1 MNKHFAWLLFA
12 VSTVLFALPE
22 QAEKHGNFSHYYR
35 QDCTFVVGGAAD
47 NNDWC
52 NRGNAQGKA
61 PNVVLIGDSYGN
73 SVTTIL
79 EEYARTAS
87 KQIVYEQ
94 YGRGQC
100 PELLG
105 IGPKGCGDFAQAV
118 YERIKKMPSVKTVV
132 LVSHWVYYFGETR
145 RWNDDARIYT
155 RAEMQKALAETIKAY
170 QALGKKVVFVYQ
182 APEIDEPKACVQ
194 RRIRIAAAEDKCQ
207 MTKEWGL
214 RNEVYRPFVDPI
226 LVELKVETFDPF
238 DFMCDDKSCKVK
250 EGDKIFFASQ
260 AHFSGFG
267 GQYLARK
274 AALDLKK
281 LLQF

>member
-1 MNKHFAWLLFA
+1 MKTCLASILIA
-12 VSTVLFALPE
+12 VSAAFSALPA
-22 QAEKHGNFSHYYR
+22 QAERHENFSHYYR
-35 QDCTFVVGGAAD
+35 QDCTFVSGQDAD
-47 NNDWC
+47 ANDWC
-52 NRGNAQGKA
+52 NRGNAPGKA

-73 SVTTIL
+73 SVTTIF
-79 EEYARTAS
+79 EEYARS
-87 KQIVYEQ
+87 GSNGIVYEQ

-105 IGPKGCGDFAQAV
+105 IGPKGCGDFAQTV
-118 YERIKKMPSVKTVV
+118 YERIKKTPSVKTVV

-145 RWNDDARIYT
+145 KWNDDT
-155 RAEMQKALAETIKAY
+155 RVYSRDEMQKALAETIKAY

-182 APEIDEPKACVQ
+182 TPEIDEPKACVQ
-194 RRIRIAAAEDKCQ
+194 RRIRITAAADKCQ
-207 MTKEWGL
+207 MTREWGL

-226 LVELKVETFDPF
+226 LTQMKVESFDPF
-238 DFMCDDKSCKVK
+238 VYMCDDKSCKVK

-260 AHFSGFG
+260 AHLSGFG

-274 AALDLKK
+274 AAPDLKK